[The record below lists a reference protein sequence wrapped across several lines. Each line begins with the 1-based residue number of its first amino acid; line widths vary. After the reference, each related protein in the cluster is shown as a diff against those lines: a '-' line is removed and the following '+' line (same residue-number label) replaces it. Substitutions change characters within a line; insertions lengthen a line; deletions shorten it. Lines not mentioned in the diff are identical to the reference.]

1 LKITEI
7 SVTGRGL
14 STGTHCHL
22 KGKWQTTSWESF
34 KEKAVIRR
42 AQAANVRRN
51 WNDRSYSRGG
61 SFSKAQRM
69 NRRLLV
75 QIMVTFWIVA
85 QPWPAMSRK
94 RIFAP
99 GEEKIIMIL
108 PGFEAPISQPLR
120 L

>member
-7 SVTGRGL
+7 SVTGREL
-14 STGTHCHL
+14 SAGTPCHI
-22 KGKWQTTSWESF
+22 KGKRKTTTWESF
-34 KEKAVIRR
+34 KEKAVIGR

-51 WNDRSYSRGG
+51 WNDRRYCRGW
-61 SFSKAQRM
+61 SFSKAQWM

-108 PGFEAPISQPLR
+108 PGFEAPISQLSR